1 MKVPVLNMEGKRVEE
16 LDLNASIFESEINS
30 AAVHQVVKA
39 LLASRR
45 RGTAATKTRGE
56 VRGGGKKPWRQKGTG
71 RARAGSTRSPLWKGG
86 GTVFGPSPRD
96 YEIKVP
102 KKLRKLAMRSALS
115 AKAKASEIIVV
126 DNFAIEEPKTRRASE
141 ALGKLKVGKKV
152 VVVVDQE
159 NELTKKAV
167 RNLEGVRMVPVS
179 QLNVYDVLDNDQ
191 LVFSRDAI
199 GRLSE
204 VLT

>member
-1 MKVPVLNMEGKRVEE
+1 
-16 LDLNASIFESEINS
+16 
-30 AAVHQVVKA
+30 
-39 LLASRR
+39 
-45 RGTAATKTRGE
+45 
-56 VRGGGKKPWRQKGTG
+56 
-71 RARAGSTRSPLWKGG
+71 
-86 GTVFGPSPRD
+86 
-96 YEIKVP
+96 
-102 KKLRKLAMRSALS
+102 
-115 AKAKASEIIVV
+115 
-126 DNFAIEEPKTRRASE
+126 
-141 ALGKLKVGKKV
+141 
-152 VVVVDQE
+152 VVDQE

>member
-56 VRGGGKKPWRQKGTG
+56 VSGGGKKPWRQKGTG

-152 VVVVDQE
+152 VVVVDRE
-159 NELTKKAV
+159 NELTTKAV

-199 GRLSE
+199 GRLLE

>member
-16 LDLNASIFESEINS
+16 LDLSASIFESEINS

-56 VRGGGKKPWRQKGTG
+56 VSGGGKKPWRQKGTG

-152 VVVVDQE
+152 VIVVDQE

>member
-39 LLASRR
+39 LLTSRR

-56 VRGGGKKPWRQKGTG
+56 VSGGGKKPWRQKGTG

-96 YEIKVP
+96 YETKVP

-141 ALGKLKVGKKV
+141 VLGKLKVGKKV
-152 VVVVDQE
+152 VIVVDKE
-159 NELTKKAV
+159 NELTTKAV

-191 LVFSRDAI
+191 LVFSMDAI

-204 VLT
+204 ALT

>member
-16 LDLNASIFESEINS
+16 LDLSASIFESEINS

-56 VRGGGKKPWRQKGTG
+56 VSGGGKKPWRQKGTG